1 MADTTKIEWTDHTW
15 AKPLRWNRDAERA
28 GVRRRVFCAS
38 MADVFEDHPQ
48 LVEPPQDLRRPISDT
63 YRRDPLAHGHAMGDA
78 RRWYLDH
85 PAVSRG

>member
-1 MADTTKIEWTDHTW
+1 MALHTCQPCW
-15 AKPLRWNRDAERA
+15 YRL
-28 GVRRRVFCAS
+28 
-38 MADVFEDHPQ
+38 
-48 LVEPPQDLRRPISDT
+48 PQDLRRPISDT